1 MSIELQT
8 FRRTRIKIQAVK
20 YEGPKMDYE
29 LSLKFKNDFCFA
41 YDYMQDRYLTT
52 ESRGLKNPH
61 TGDWLIFDEQ
71 ARNLIDVMSDD
82 IFQKTYETAK
92 GGI

>member
-41 YDYMQDRYLTT
+41 YDYMQDRYLIT
-52 ESRGLKNPH
+52 ERRGLKNPH

>member
-52 ESRGLKNPH
+52 ERRGLKNPH
-61 TGDWLIFDEQ
+61 TGDWLIFDDQ
-71 ARNLIDVMSDD
+71 ARNLIDVMPDD

>member
-41 YDYMQDRYLTT
+41 YDYMQDRYLIT
-52 ESRGLKNPH
+52 ERRGLKNPH
-61 TGDWLIFDEQ
+61 TGDWLVFDEGGKH
-71 ARNLIDVMSDD
+71 LIDVMPDD
-82 IFQKTYETAK
+82 LFQKTYEAMK
-92 GGI
+92 EAS